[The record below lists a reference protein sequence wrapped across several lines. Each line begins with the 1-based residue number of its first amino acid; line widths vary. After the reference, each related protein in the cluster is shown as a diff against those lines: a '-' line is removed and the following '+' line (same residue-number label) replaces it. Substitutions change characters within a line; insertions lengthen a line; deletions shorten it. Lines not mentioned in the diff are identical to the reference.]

1 MFSDFRSIDYATE
14 NANGHCTGK
23 HATTSLCR
31 SGMPCA
37 TAHVRHH
44 IAGPDGSTR
53 PGQKVNHLEQ
63 IEAAADPAVLY
74 LAPRELE
81 VLRWAAQGKTTW
93 ETAQLLELSEA
104 TVAFYVRR
112 ACSRLGVKSKI
123 HAVAIC
129 ISHGLFQINL

>member
-1 MFSDFRSIDYATE
+1 M
-14 NANGHCTGK
+14 
-23 HATTSLCR
+23 
-31 SGMPCA
+31 
-37 TAHVRHH
+37 
-44 IAGPDGSTR
+44 AGPDDGTP
-53 PGQKVNHLEQ
+53 PGQRDRQVEQVEQRLEP
-63 IEAAADPAVLY
+63 AALY

-93 ETAQLLELSEA
+93 ETAQLLGLSET

>member
-1 MFSDFRSIDYATE
+1 M
-14 NANGHCTGK
+14 
-23 HATTSLCR
+23 
-31 SGMPCA
+31 
-37 TAHVRHH
+37 
-44 IAGPDGSTR
+44 AGPDHNTP
-53 PGQKVNHLEQ
+53 PGQKVHHLEP
-63 IEAAADPAVLY
+63 IEDAADPAVLY

-81 VLRWAAQGKTTW
+81 VLRWAAQGKTIW